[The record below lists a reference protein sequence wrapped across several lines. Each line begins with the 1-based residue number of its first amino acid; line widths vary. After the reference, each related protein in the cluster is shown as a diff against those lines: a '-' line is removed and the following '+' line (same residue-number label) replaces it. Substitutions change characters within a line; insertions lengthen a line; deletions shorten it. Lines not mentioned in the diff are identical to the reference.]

1 MIPEYREELLIRM
14 KTIKG
19 HIAGVLT
26 MIEDERYCPDIM
38 KQVAALQ
45 SSLERVNRILLRN
58 HLETC
63 VTEAI
68 RGGDGKAKIN
78 ELLESLRFNSS
89 LTDLRHSGE
98 IFAREFEEMSCET
111 CNEDELHES
120 QVTSSTTPP

>member
-1 MIPEYREELLIRM
+1 MIPEYREELVIRM
-14 KTIKG
+14 KTLKG
-19 HIAGVLT
+19 HIAVMLT
-26 MIEDERYCPDIM
+26 MIEEERYCPDIM

-98 IFAREFEEMSCET
+98 ILARESEESSCET
-111 CNEDELHES
+111 CREDGLHES
-120 QVTSSTTPP
+120 QVR

>member
-1 MIPEYREELLIRM
+1 MIPEYQEELLLRL

-19 HIAGVLT
+19 HLAGVIK
-26 MIEDERYCPDIM
+26 MVEDERYCPDVM

-68 RGGDGKAKIN
+68 RTGNGSAKID
-78 ELLESLRFNSS
+78 ELLESLRFNSA
-89 LTDLRHSGE
+89 LTDFRHNGDTLGRVSEMSGE
-98 IFAREFEEMSCET
+98 TCES
-111 CNEDELHES
+111 EAMPEVSES
-120 QVTSSTTPP
+120 

>member
-1 MIPEYREELLIRM
+1 MIPEYKEELLIRM
-14 KTIKG
+14 KTIRG
-19 HIAGVLT
+19 HIAGVLS
-26 MIEDERYCPDIM
+26 MVEDERYCPDIM

-68 RGGDGKAKIN
+68 RGGDGKGKIN

-98 IFAREFEEMSCET
+98 ILAREVGEISCAT
-111 CNEDELHES
+111 CDDSDNHEGRL
-120 QVTSSTTPP
+120 TL

>member
-1 MIPEYREELLIRM
+1 MIPGYKEELLIRM

-98 IFAREFEEMSCET
+98 ILARESEEISCET
-111 CNEDELHES
+111 CREDGLHES
-120 QVTSSTTPP
+120 QVR

>member
-1 MIPEYREELLIRM
+1 MIPEYRDELLLRM

-19 HIAGVLT
+19 HVAGVLT

-45 SSLERVNRILLRN
+45 SSLERVNRVLLRN

-63 VTEAI
+63 VSEAI
-68 RGGDGKAKIN
+68 LGGDGKAKIS

-89 LTDLRHSGE
+89 LTDLRYSGE
-98 IFAREFEEMSCET
+98 ILGADLAGASCLT
-111 CNEDELHES
+111 CGGGES
-120 QVTSSTTPP
+120 HRGEGHHGT

>member
-1 MIPEYREELLIRM
+1 MIPEYQEELLLRL

-19 HIAGVLT
+19 HLAGVIK
-26 MIEDERYCPDIM
+26 MVDDERYCPDVM

-68 RGGDGKAKIN
+68 RTGNGSAKID
-78 ELLESLRFNSS
+78 ELLESLRFNSA
-89 LTDLRHSGE
+89 LTDFRHNGDALGRGVPEMSGE
-98 IFAREFEEMSCET
+98 T
-111 CNEDELHES
+111 YES
-120 QVTSSTTPP
+120 EAMPGVSES